1 MKMKIKKEKKKSI
14 NKPIVKNFT
23 IGRNDNCPCKS
34 GKKWKQCCLE
44 VLKFNQKMFQVVYLN
59 ESKMPVSADMELK
72 KIIKDLILN
81 NKISRLWD
89 WIEKN
94 AAKNLTKENIETIT
108 GMTRIYENDETR
120 KKIMRILNGN

>member
-1 MKMKIKKEKKKSI
+1 MKIKKEKTKSK
-14 NKPIVKNFT
+14 NQPIRKQFT
-23 IGRNDNCPCKS
+23 IGRNDKCPCKS
-34 GKKWKQCCLE
+34 GKKWKQCCLGTVE
-44 VLKFNQKMFQVVYLN
+44 FGQKMFNVVYCN
-59 ESKMPVSADMELK
+59 QNKMPALGNSYLIEL
-72 KIIKDLILN
+72 IKNLILN